1 MRALSGLAIAAALSF
16 LIASSASGCPRDGTS
31 EPCQCLM
38 KMVVSH
44 PGISLSDAI
53 AALPPALPELIQQSS
68 AQQQVHVYNFSFST
82 NPAGGPITDATV
94 QVGDTVHWTWD
105 SGFHSVTSVAGST
118 ESFDSGIV
126 GDGSTF
132 DHTFTHPGT
141 YHYYCILH
149 GFDAG
154 NGTASGMAGIINVV
168 PEPGAVGLG
177 ILLLAPLAGRRCMRR
192 SH

>member
-1 MRALSGLAIAAALSF
+1 MRALSGIAVVAALSF
-16 LIASSASGCPRDGTS
+16 LIAASASGCPRDGTS
-31 EPCQCLM
+31 EPCHCLM
-38 KMVVSH
+38 KIVVSH

-68 AQQQVHVYNFSFST
+68 LQQVHVYNFSFST

-105 SGFHSVTSVAGST
+105 SGFHNVKSVAGSI

-132 DHTFTHPGT
+132 DHTFTHAGT
-141 YHYYCILH
+141 YHYYCVLH
-149 GFDAG
+149 GSDLG
-154 NGTASGMAGIINVV
+154 NGNATGMAGVINVV

-177 ILLLAPLAGRRCMRR
+177 ILLLAPLAGRRWMRR
-192 SH
+192 GH

>member
-1 MRALSGLAIAAALSF
+1 MRAQIGLAIVSALSLLF
-16 LIASSASGCPRDGTS
+16 STSMVACPRDGTS

-53 AALPPALPELIQQSS
+53 AALPPALPDLIQQSS
-68 AQQQVHVYNFSFST
+68 VQQVHVYNVGFST

-105 SGFHSVTSVAGST
+105 SGFHSVKSVAGSI
-118 ESFDSGIV
+118 ESFDSGV
-126 GDGSTF
+126 VSDGSTF
-132 DHTFTHPGT
+132 DHTFTHPGI
-141 YHYYCILH
+141 YHYYCVLH
-149 GFDAG
+149 GSDAG
-154 NGTASGMAGIINVV
+154 NGTASGMAGVVNVV
-168 PEPGAVGLG
+168 PEPAAVVLG
-177 ILLLAPLAGRRCMRR
+177 ILLLAPLARRRWTRR